1 MRISNNFNQNQSF
14 KAIQVSDRVESVI
27 DELLEEESGFK
38 KSFKKLETMSN
49 DNDVD
54 VFIQRTK
61 NDDVFNF
68 QAIDPYTHETL
79 CYLSGDK
86 NPKKA
91 AKNAIDGF
99 IKFIEDSKQTQRTKL
114 ASTASRDGTIS
125 EDSDVAKIFK
135 FLGSFV

>member
-68 QAIDPYTHETL
+68 QAIYPYTHETL

-125 EDSDVAKIFK
+125 EDSAVAKIFK